1 MSGREICKKTGV
13 FYIQIMNGYS
23 FHLVCESYCAPML
36 WIHPYNFHYLIK
48 SLLGANAI
56 KKIRLS
62 QPPSSF
68 QPKSS
73 HMHTH
78 TQAHTPGHTHTRTQ
92 AHTHS
97 IKIFF

>member
-62 QPPSSF
+62 QPPS
-68 QPKSS
+68 
-73 HMHTH
+73 
-78 TQAHTPGHTHTRTQ
+78 
-92 AHTHS
+92 
-97 IKIFF
+97 